1 MADLG
6 IENQTC
12 SKEEKISKKSL
23 ITLMVLALVFYLFV
37 TVFATILYA
46 DVYRSRGDEFSGFGV
61 AVFIVL
67 LLIYG
72 SVINLASVGCSIAG
86 LCVSRAKV
94 KQGLSKLWNVFFSI
108 MIALPIITEIVFF
121 ILIMLLPK

>member
-1 MADLG
+1 MADLS

-12 SKEEKISKKSL
+12 SKEEKISKKTL
-23 ITLMVLALVFYLFV
+23 ITLMVLSLAFYLV
-37 TVFATILYA
+37 VSVFSIIFYA
-46 DVYRSRGDEFSGFGV
+46 DVSANQGKDFSGLGV

-72 SVINLASVGCSIAG
+72 SILNLVSVGCAMSG

-108 MIALPIITEIVFF
+108 MIALPIITEIIFF
-121 ILIMLLPK
+121 ILITLLPK